1 MRTNK
6 AILAGA
12 LIAPMLALGGGL
24 AYASTSSGSPP
35 PATRTAVTS
44 TVQTHYQHTTSQP
57 HRNRCYWQGRGNHPC
72 GWRGHGYQRQP
83 AGQPSHRHAAHR
95 HAGYRHYYGYHGRN
109 HYGYGGQRGDWGY
122 WGSGYYGSGY
132 RWSHCSGCRGS
143 GW

>member
-24 AYASTSSGSPP
+24 AYATTTSGSPP

-44 TVQTHYQHTTSQP
+44 TVQTQHQNTSQA
-57 HRNRCYWQGRGNHPC
+57 HHNRCYSPGRGNHPC
-72 GWRGHGYQRQP
+72 DLRGRGYQRQP
-83 AGQPSHRHAAHR
+83 AGQPSQRHPAHR
-95 HAGYRHYYGYHGRN
+95 HAGYRHH
-109 HYGYGGQRGDWGY
+109 HGYGGQRGDWGY
-122 WGSGYYGSGY
+122 RGSGYYGTGY
-132 RWSHCSGCRGS
+132 GRSHCGGCCGS